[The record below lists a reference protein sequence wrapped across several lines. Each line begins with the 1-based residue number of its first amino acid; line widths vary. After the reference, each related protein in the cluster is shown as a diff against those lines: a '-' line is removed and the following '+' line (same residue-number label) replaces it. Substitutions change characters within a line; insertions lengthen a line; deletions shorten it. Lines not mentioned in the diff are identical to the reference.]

1 MKGKTKKSEMAE
13 APKSKKQPKDMLK
26 GKMSG
31 MGKPV
36 MVYLHPRDVELV
48 PEAMRRDLPLIG
60 ANPDS
65 VGEALGALVAMPR
78 WQLREIGLASRRF
91 VERWHRP
98 ADVARTVL
106 ERYG

>member
-36 MVYLHPRDVELV
+36 MVGG
-48 PEAMRRDLPLIG
+48 AMRKKGMYGGGETMGTSGTARGMGAAVKGGKFRDL
-60 ANPDS
+60 
-65 VGEALGALVAMPR
+65 
-78 WQLREIGLASRRF
+78 
-91 VERWHRP
+91 
-98 ADVARTVL
+98 
-106 ERYG
+106 